1 MRHSTWQ
8 RLLMPVLLVSSL
20 LVSCGKDNPA
30 PTPTPPSP
38 DPGTPT
44 EVPLKTQRINR
55 FIVEAMRNRY
65 LWNSDLPS
73 EIDITSESDPA
84 ALFKRLR
91 NPQDSWSVL
100 SDNIQQTQ
108 GEFTNETRSYGYELT
123 FGKFNNSENMFAVV
137 LFTYPD
143 SPAAKAGI
151 KRGDIFIRVNDMEI
165 TMNTYMNLF
174 RFPNVSLQYGHLEG
188 NTIYPATQTTTLT
201 GTEMYLDPVITYS
214 VIDRAGHKIG
224 YLCYSDFVS
233 KSIGRLEEVFSTFQ
247 QQQVTE
253 IILDLRYNPGG
264 EVSAMAKLSSMLAPK
279 SAVESHSVLQTRIY
293 NKEYTEYLRQTGT
306 DVNDYFDP
314 SVAVN
319 LNGLPLYTLTESST
333 ASASESL
340 ILCLK
345 PYMTVKQVGS
355 STAGK
360 YCGGSLFQPAVQQ
373 GGQLVPDPEIGNWVL
388 YLIDL
393 QNRRC
398 KRQIDL
404 LIGPLSGHLDLFADF
419 TRTETAVGRSPRS
432 VYRESHRGHHRT
444 QHPNPDRNEIRRS
457 GVHPAARTNGPT
469 QNTLRLADRFDRYDS
484 RNRRFALTESE
495 SKNEGTAFR
504 RRFPHFVPQT
514 KKNMGIRFIF
524 VRNRRFFR

>member
-8 RLLMPVLLVSSL
+8 HLFVPVLFVSL
-20 LVSCGKDNPA
+20 FLASCGKDNP
-30 PTPTPPSP
+30 TPTPAPPAP
-38 DPGTPT
+38 DPGTST

-55 FIVEAMRNRY
+55 FIVAAMQDRY
-65 LWNSDLPS
+65 LWNSGLPS

-100 SDNIQQTQ
+100 SDNVQQTQ
-108 GEFTNETRSYGYELT
+108 GEFTNETRSYGFELS

-137 LFTYPD
+137 LFTYPG

-151 KRGDIFIRVNDMEI
+151 KRGDIFMRVNNMDI
-165 TMNTYMNLF
+165 TMNTYTNF
-174 RFPNVSLQYGHLEG
+174 YRFPNVSLQYGHLEG
-188 NTIYPATQTTTLT
+188 NTIYLASKTVTLT
-201 GTEMYLDPVITYS
+201 GTEMYLDPVIDYS

-224 YLCYSDFVS
+224 YLCYSGFVS

-247 QQQVTE
+247 QQQVTD

-264 EVSAMAKLSSMLAPK
+264 EVSTMAKLCSMLAPK

-293 NKEYTEYLRQTGT
+293 NKEYTEYLKQTGT

-319 LNGLPLYTLTESST
+319 LNGLPLYTLTESGT

-345 PYMTVKQVGS
+345 PYMSVKQVGS

-360 YCGGSLFQPAVQQ
+360 YCGGSLLQPAVQQ
-373 GGQLVPDPEIGNWVL
+373 GGQLVPDPEIGNWLL
-388 YLIDL
+388 YLMMFKIADVHGQTISPSGLYPDIWASSLTLPELKLPLGDPLDPFMAKAIASITGQPVPARIETKSASPEFTLLPELTGKTGTLSAMLIDSTVM
-393 QNRRC
+393 
-398 KRQIDL
+398 I
-404 LIGPLSGHLDLFADF
+404 PVVSA
-419 TRTETAVGRSPRS
+419 
-432 VYRESHRGHHRT
+432 SH
-444 QHPNPDRNEIRRS
+444 
-457 GVHPAARTNGPT
+457 
-469 QNTLRLADRFDRYDS
+469 
-484 RNRRFALTESE
+484 
-495 SKNEGTAFR
+495 
-504 RRFPHFVPQT
+504 
-514 KKNMGIRFIF
+514 
-524 VRNRRFFR
+524 

>member
-1 MRHSTWQ
+1 MRHSIRQ
-8 RLLMPVLLVSSL
+8 RLLMPVLFVSL
-20 LVSCGKDNPA
+20 LLASCGKDNP
-30 PTPTPPSP
+30 TPTPAPPAP
-38 DPGTPT
+38 DPGTST

-55 FIVEAMRNRY
+55 FIVAAMQDRY
-65 LWNSDLPS
+65 LWNSGLPS

-100 SDNIQQTQ
+100 SDNVQQTQ

-151 KRGDIFIRVNDMEI
+151 KRGDIFMRVNNMDI
-165 TMNTYMNLF
+165 TMNTYTNF
-174 RFPNVSLQYGHLEG
+174 YRFPNVSLQYGHLEG
-188 NTIYPATQTTTLT
+188 NTIYPASKTVTLT
-201 GTEMYLDPVITYS
+201 GTEMYLDPVIDYS

-224 YLCYSDFVS
+224 YLCYSGFVS
-233 KSIGRLEEVFSTFQ
+233 KSIGRLKEVFSTFQ
-247 QQQVTE
+247 QQQVTD

-264 EVSAMAKLSSMLAPK
+264 EVSTMAKLCSMLAPK

-306 DVNDYFDP
+306 DMSDYFDP

-319 LNGLPLYTLTESST
+319 LNGLPLYTLTGSGT

-345 PYMTVKQVGS
+345 PYMSVKQVGS

-360 YCGGSLFQPAVQQ
+360 YCGGSLLQPAVQQ
-373 GGQLVPDPEIGNWVL
+373 GGQLVPDPEIGNWLL
-388 YLIDL
+388 YLMMFKIADVHGQTISPSGLYPDIWASSLTLPELKLPLGDPLDPFMAKAIASITGQPVPARIETKSASPEFTLLPELTGKTGTLSAMLIDSTVM
-393 QNRRC
+393 
-398 KRQIDL
+398 I
-404 LIGPLSGHLDLFADF
+404 PVVSA
-419 TRTETAVGRSPRS
+419 
-432 VYRESHRGHHRT
+432 SH
-444 QHPNPDRNEIRRS
+444 
-457 GVHPAARTNGPT
+457 
-469 QNTLRLADRFDRYDS
+469 
-484 RNRRFALTESE
+484 
-495 SKNEGTAFR
+495 
-504 RRFPHFVPQT
+504 
-514 KKNMGIRFIF
+514 
-524 VRNRRFFR
+524 

>member
-1 MRHSTWQ
+1 MRHSIWQ
-8 RLLMPVLLVSSL
+8 RLLMPVLFVSL
-20 LVSCGKDNPA
+20 LLASCGKDNPTL
-30 PTPTPPSP
+30 TPAPPSP
-38 DPGTPT
+38 DPGTST

-55 FIVEAMRNRY
+55 FIVAAMQDRY
-65 LWNSDLPS
+65 LWNSGLPS

-100 SDNIQQTQ
+100 SDNVQQTQ

-137 LFTYPD
+137 LFTYPG

-151 KRGDIFIRVNDMEI
+151 KRGDIFIRVNNMEI
-165 TMNTYMNLF
+165 TMNTYTNF
-174 RFPNVSLQYGHLEG
+174 YRFPNVSLQYGHLEG
-188 NTIYPATQTTTLT
+188 NTIYSATKTTTLT
-201 GTEMYLDPVITYS
+201 GTEMYLDPVIDYS
-214 VIDRAGHKIG
+214 VIDREGHKIG

-247 QQQVTE
+247 QQQVTD

-264 EVSAMAKLSSMLAPK
+264 EVSTMAKLCSMLAPK

-293 NKEYTEYLRQTGT
+293 NKEYTEYLKQTGT
-306 DVNDYFDP
+306 DMSDYFDP

-345 PYMTVKQVGS
+345 PYMSVKQVGS

-360 YCGGSLFQPAVQQ
+360 YCGGSLLQPAVQQ
-373 GGQLVPDPEIGNWVL
+373 GGQLVPDPEIGNWLL
-388 YLIDL
+388 YLMMFKIADVHGQTISPSGLYPDIWASSLTLPELKLPLGDPLDPFMAKAIASITGQPVPARIETKSASPEFTLLPELTGKTGTLSAMLIDSTVM
-393 QNRRC
+393 
-398 KRQIDL
+398 I
-404 LIGPLSGHLDLFADF
+404 PVVSA
-419 TRTETAVGRSPRS
+419 
-432 VYRESHRGHHRT
+432 SH
-444 QHPNPDRNEIRRS
+444 
-457 GVHPAARTNGPT
+457 
-469 QNTLRLADRFDRYDS
+469 
-484 RNRRFALTESE
+484 
-495 SKNEGTAFR
+495 
-504 RRFPHFVPQT
+504 
-514 KKNMGIRFIF
+514 
-524 VRNRRFFR
+524 

>member
-1 MRHSTWQ
+1 MRYSTWQ

-20 LVSCGKDNPA
+20 VASCGKDNPA

-65 LWNSDLPS
+65 LWNSGLPS

-100 SDNIQQTQ
+100 SDNVQQTQ

-201 GTEMYLDPVITYS
+201 GTEMYLDPVIAYS

-388 YLIDL
+388 YLMTFKTADANGKSISSSGLYPDIWTSSL
-393 QNRRC
+393 TLPELKLPLGDPLDPFIAKAIAAITGHSTPIRIET
-398 KRQIDL
+398 KSADPGFTL
-404 LIGPLSGHLDLFADF
+404 LRGLTGQP
-419 TRTETAVGRSPRS
+419 ET
-432 VYRESHRGHHRT
+432 
-444 QHPNPDRNEIRRS
+444 RS
-457 GVHPAARTNGPT
+457 GW
-469 QNTLRLADRFDRYDS
+469 LIDS
-484 RNRRFALTESE
+484 TVMIPVTGASR
-495 SKNEGTAFR
+495 
-504 RRFPHFVPQT
+504 
-514 KKNMGIRFIF
+514 
-524 VRNRRFFR
+524 

>member
-8 RLLMPVLLVSSL
+8 HLFVPVLFVSL
-20 LVSCGKDNPA
+20 LLASCGKDNPT
-30 PTPTPPSP
+30 PTPAPPSP
-38 DPGTPT
+38 DPGTFT

-55 FIVEAMRNRY
+55 FIVAAMQDRY
-65 LWNSDLPS
+65 LWNSGLPS

-100 SDNIQQTQ
+100 SDNVQQTQ

-151 KRGDIFIRVNDMEI
+151 KRGDIFIRVNNMEI

-188 NTIYPATQTTTLT
+188 NTIYLASKTVTLT
-201 GTEMYLDPVITYS
+201 GTEMYLDPVIDYS

-224 YLCYSDFVS
+224 YLCYSGFVS
-233 KSIGRLEEVFSTFQ
+233 KSIGRLEKVFSTFQ
-247 QQQVTE
+247 QQQVTD

-264 EVSAMAKLSSMLAPK
+264 EVSTMAKLCSMLAPK

-306 DVNDYFDP
+306 DMSDYFDP

-319 LNGLPLYTLTESST
+319 LNGLPLYTLTGSGT

-345 PYMTVKQVGS
+345 PYMSVKQVGS

-360 YCGGSLFQPAVQQ
+360 YCGGSLLQPAVQQ
-373 GGQLVPDPEIGNWVL
+373 GGQLVPDPEIGNWLL
-388 YLIDL
+388 YLMMFKIADVHGQTISPSGLYPDIWASSLTLPELKLPLGDPLDPFMAKAIASITGQPVPARIETKSASPEFTLLPELTGKTGTLSAMLIDSTVM
-393 QNRRC
+393 
-398 KRQIDL
+398 I
-404 LIGPLSGHLDLFADF
+404 PVVSA
-419 TRTETAVGRSPRS
+419 
-432 VYRESHRGHHRT
+432 SH
-444 QHPNPDRNEIRRS
+444 
-457 GVHPAARTNGPT
+457 
-469 QNTLRLADRFDRYDS
+469 
-484 RNRRFALTESE
+484 
-495 SKNEGTAFR
+495 
-504 RRFPHFVPQT
+504 
-514 KKNMGIRFIF
+514 
-524 VRNRRFFR
+524 

>member
-1 MRHSTWQ
+1 MRHSIRQ
-8 RLLMPVLLVSSL
+8 RLLMPVLFVSL
-20 LVSCGKDNPA
+20 LLASCGKDNPTPNPA
-30 PTPTPPSP
+30 PPAP
-38 DPGTPT
+38 DPGTST

-55 FIVEAMRNRY
+55 FIVAAMQDRY
-65 LWNSDLPS
+65 LWNSGLPS

-100 SDNIQQTQ
+100 SDNVQQTQ

-151 KRGDIFIRVNDMEI
+151 KRGDIFIRVNNMEI

-188 NTIYPATQTTTLT
+188 NTIYPATQTMTLT
-201 GTEMYLDPVITYS
+201 GTEMYLDPVIDYS

-224 YLCYSDFVS
+224 YLCYSGFVS
-233 KSIGRLEEVFSTFQ
+233 KSIGRLKEVFSTFQ
-247 QQQVTE
+247 QQQVTD

-264 EVSAMAKLSSMLAPK
+264 EVSTMAKLCSMLAPK

-306 DVNDYFDP
+306 DMSDYFDP

-319 LNGLPLYTLTESST
+319 LNGLPLYTLTGSGT

-345 PYMTVKQVGS
+345 PYMSVKQVGS

-360 YCGGSLFQPAVQQ
+360 YCGGSLLQPAVQQ
-373 GGQLVPDPEIGNWVL
+373 GGQLVPDPEIGNWLL
-388 YLIDL
+388 YLMMF
-393 QNRRC
+393 
-398 KRQIDL
+398 K
-404 LIGPLSGHLDLFADF
+404 
-419 TRTETAVGRSPRS
+419 
-432 VYRESHRGHHRT
+432 
-444 QHPNPDRNEIRRS
+444 
-457 GVHPAARTNGPT
+457 
-469 QNTLRLADRFDRYDS
+469 LADVHGQTISPSGLYPDIWASSLTLPELKLPLGDPLDPFMAKANASITGQPVPARIETKSASPEFTLLPELTGKTGTLSAMLIDS
-484 RNRRFALTESE
+484 TVMIPVVSAS
-495 SKNEGTAFR
+495 
-504 RRFPHFVPQT
+504 H
-514 KKNMGIRFIF
+514 
-524 VRNRRFFR
+524 